1 MECCTFPVKK
11 AQVYYHAIFL
21 KLYYL
26 NSYLFRLSCA
36 FSYYGIQLIYLC
48 IMPFI
53 TTIKAFSCNRSEEH
67 TSELQS
73 PDHLVCR
80 LLLEKKKDDH
90 AKNLLF
96 CTDRPYRYV
105 AIGDIV
111 D

>member
-53 TTIKAFSCNRSEEH
+53 TTIKAFSCNVYSSINTFLDRSEEH

-80 LLLEKKKDDH
+80 LLLEKK
-90 AKNLLF
+90 NNS
-96 CTDRPYRYV
+96 
-105 AIGDIV
+105 
-111 D
+111 